1 MRNTTPVIS
10 IFSGAGGLDLAF
22 NGSGAFET
30 ILAVEMEPIFCE
42 TLKENIGNKH
52 SNTEIVCSE
61 LKDAR
66 DQIEARAV
74 EIGGGNFGIIGGPP
88 CQSFSTMGR
97 RSGFS
102 DANGS
107 LFGEFVDLI
116 IALRP
121 KFFLIENVPAILSEK
136 QGHKAGF
143 LAYMEKLSSE
153 GFTVSYDILCAADY
167 GAATSRKRMICVG
180 FDISEVM
187 YEFPQPT
194 HSKTDQLVLGMPTSP
209 WVGSWEVLKDLP
221 CPFSDEASRYQAHIG
236 VNHTAAVIERFETL
250 KPGGYDYG
258 RKRPR
263 LHPEEP
269 CKSLVAGNFGGTRN
283 PIHPVSH
290 RELTNREIARIQGFD
305 DDFYFA
311 GNFAQVGKQIANAVP
326 IKLGRAVADSIA
338 RSLAETSG
346 ADQVAINAGG

>member
-1 MRNTTPVIS
+1 MPKILPIIS

-22 NGSGAFET
+22 NESGAFET
-30 ILAVEMEPIFCE
+30 TLAVEMEPLFCE
-42 TLKENIGNKH
+42 TLKKNIGTKH
-52 SNTEIVCSE
+52 PNIEIVCAE

-66 DQIEARAV
+66 DRIEARAV
-74 EIGGGNFGIIGGPP
+74 EIGGDFGVIGGPP

-107 LFGEFVDLI
+107 LFGDFIDLI
-116 IALRP
+116 IATRP

-143 LAYMEKLSSE
+143 LTHMEKLSSE
-153 GFTVSYDILCAADY
+153 GFTVNYDILCAADF
-167 GAATSRKRMICVG
+167 GAATSRKRMFCVG
-180 FDISEVM
+180 FDNRKIK
-187 YEFPQPT
+187 YEFPKPT
-194 HSKTDQLVLGMPTSP
+194 HSKSDQLVLGMPLSP
-209 WVGSWEVLKDLP
+209 WVGSWDVLKDLP
-221 CPFSDEASRYQAHIG
+221 CPFSDQASKFQNHIG
-236 VNHTAAVIERFETL
+236 VNHTPPVLERFRTL
-250 KPGGYDYG
+250 KQGGYDYG

-283 PIHPVSH
+283 PIHPVAH

-305 DDFYFA
+305 DDFHFF
-311 GNFAQVGKQIANAVP
+311 GNFAVVGKQIANAVP

-338 RSLAETSG
+338 ESLAEESKKDG
-346 ADQVAINAGG
+346 AAIDASC